1 MLTELLTPLIL
12 ASAPAIVEVD
22 TSAKYNHSKQVVEAR
37 LDKNAIGYGTVMGT
51 QTFDALGKPF
61 DADSD

>member
-1 MLTELLTPLIL
+1 MIVELLTPLII

-22 TSAKYNHSKQVVEAR
+22 TTSRYDHSQQTVEAR
-37 LDKNAIGYGTVMGT
+37 LDVKTLGLTSSGT
-51 QTFDALGKPF
+51 QTFDWNGRPH

>member
-1 MLTELLTPLIL
+1 MIVELLTPLIL

-22 TSAKYNHSKQVVEAR
+22 TTSRYDHSQQIVEAR
-37 LDKNAIGYGTVMGT
+37 LDSKTLGITYSGT
-51 QTFDALGKPF
+51 QTFDWNGRPY